1 MSDEARGTTRR
12 DMLLSSATAVA
23 AAALTPA
30 TARAHAIAQAA
41 QQTPGSLLASLSD
54 YEKAAQTSM
63 SPLAWEYVSGGAGD
77 EKTLAWNHDAYNEIR
92 LRNKVLVDVS
102 KIDTATRIFGQDLA
116 HPILLAP
123 TAYHKLVHREGE
135 VATARGAGIAKAT
148 MIVSSFA
155 TTKIEEVAA
164 AASGPVWFQLYV
176 QPDREFTRDLVQR
189 VQTAGVRALV
199 LTVDTPVLGA
209 RNRETRI
216 GFKLPAGMTR
226 ENLTALDAKV
236 ASATHRPPEG
246 QIYSAVL
253 EPRLTWKDVE
263 WLRSIAKVPVI
274 LKGILDPDDAKRAAE
289 SGVDGIIVS
298 NHGARNL
305 DTVPAT
311 ITALPRITDAVGRRI
326 PILVDGGIRRGTDVL
341 KALAFG
347 ASAVAIGRPYLYGLA
362 VDGSA
367 GVARVVD
374 ILKTE
379 LEMAM
384 ALTGRTTIAAIDR
397 KVLWN

>member
-1 MSDEARGTTRR
+1 MTTRR
-12 DMLLSSATAVA
+12 DMLLSSAGAVA

-30 TARAHAIAQAA
+30 TARAHEIAESA
-41 QQTPGSLLASLSD
+41 QQAGASPLASLSD
-54 YEKAAQTSM
+54 FEKAAKTKM
-63 SPLAWEYVSGGAGD
+63 TPMAWEYVSGGAGD
-77 EKTLAWNHDAYNEIR
+77 ERTLDWNHEAYGEIK

-102 KIDTATRIFGQDLA
+102 KIDTYTRVLGQELA
-116 HPILLAP
+116 HPILFAP

-135 VATARGAGIAKAT
+135 VATARGAGLANAP
-148 MIVSSFA
+148 MVVSSFA
-155 TTKIEEVAA
+155 TTRIEEIAR
-164 AASGPVWFQLYV
+164 AASGPLWFQLYV
-176 QPDREFTRDLVQR
+176 QPDREFTRELVQR
-189 VQTAGVRALV
+189 VQAAGVRALV

-216 GFKLPAGMTR
+216 GFKLPPGMTR

-263 WLRSIAKVPVI
+263 WLRSIATVPVL
-274 LKGILDPDDAKRAAE
+274 LKGILDADDAKLAVE
-289 SGVDGIIVS
+289 SGASGIVVS

-311 ITALPRITDAVGRRI
+311 ITALPRIAEAVAGRL

-341 KALAFG
+341 KAIAFG

-384 ALTGRTTIAAIDR
+384 ALTGRTTIGAIDR
-397 KVLWN
+397 GVLWS